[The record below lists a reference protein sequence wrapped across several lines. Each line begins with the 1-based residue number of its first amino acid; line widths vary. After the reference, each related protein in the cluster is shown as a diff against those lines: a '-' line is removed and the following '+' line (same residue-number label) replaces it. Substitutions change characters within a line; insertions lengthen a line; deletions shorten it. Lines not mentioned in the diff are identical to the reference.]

1 MSVAVQGRLGGSAE
15 KVLQEG
21 ALGGGTPG
29 TPRAHTTGPMPWP
42 GNVCVDLRDSG
53 LGHEPHPG
61 SQVGDGFR
69 GTLLPGPGTILPTS
83 FCPPHPP
90 GRSSHIKPSLCQA
103 GGREPQRAAGGGEKE
118 VAHAAR
124 EHLEA
129 FEGGPA
135 TTRPV
140 LWGWTLGRS
149 GLLPPPLPSCRPAP
163 SPGPSFPATAPAHPC
178 HVKGGRRGVGSREG
192 TTGWLGWGW
201 GPWVSR
207 RWGRSSHPTDRH
219 SCLEGPEDTST
230 PSTQCLDYLF
240 RTPKLYSSLHIG

>member
-1 MSVAVQGRLGGSAE
+1 
-15 KVLQEG
+15 
-21 ALGGGTPG
+21 
-29 TPRAHTTGPMPWP
+29 MPWP